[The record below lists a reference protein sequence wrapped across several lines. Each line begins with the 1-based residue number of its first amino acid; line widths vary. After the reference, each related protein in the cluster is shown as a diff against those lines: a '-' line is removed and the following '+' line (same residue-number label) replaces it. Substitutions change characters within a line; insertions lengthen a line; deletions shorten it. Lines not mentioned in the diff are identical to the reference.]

1 MKQIKKLSAL
11 VVSVVAVGLLL
22 GAGTAMAAEF
32 KYENGCIKKI
42 NRLKVSNRHG
52 EIKKYDVKFKY
63 DTAVNVYT
71 DRGFDFSNE
80 ENAILALKDTRDALN
95 NQSPIPKGASSVC
108 NKQFFIG
115 VEVEENVL
123 VGGVGEE
130 YIKNQER
137 WKKCQTD
144 CSAGAAFG
152 KANEAYTW
160 AIYTKSDDQ

>member
-42 NRLKVSNRHG
+42 LKLKVVNRHG
-52 EIKKYDVKFKY
+52 EINKYDVKFKY

-80 ENAILALKDTRDALN
+80 ENAILALKDTRSALN
-95 NQSPIPKGASSVC
+95 NQNPIPKGASSVC
-108 NKQFFIG
+108 NKEYFIG
-115 VEVEENVL
+115 IEIEQSVF
-123 VGGVGEE
+123 VGAVGEE
-130 YIKNQER
+130 YIKAQER
-137 WKKCQTD
+137 WKKCQTN
-144 CSAGAAFG
+144 CGAGAALG
-152 KANEAYTW
+152 RANDAYTW
-160 AIYTKSDDQ
+160 GLYTKIKD